1 MCFLG
6 FSFPVILQYQTKILI
21 LISNELLKIMWSKVS
36 MFQQFIAFY
45 CISEDSKLDKNCSIC
60 INRNPKSAAMDG
72 KNMTLRLASRTKWLD
87 LAKMREKKK
96 KKKNKTVT
104 QKIFL
109 LFPILD
115 TDVSRIRRE
124 GRIRLNDKLTS
135 FNTFCS
141 VWARMHG
148 QDMTLHGMKKPF
160 FSQ

>member
-45 CISEDSKLDKNCSIC
+45 CISEDSKLDKTCSIC
-60 INRNPKSAAMDG
+60 INQNPKSPAMDR
-72 KNMTLRLASRTKWLD
+72 KNMTLRLASRTKWLN

-96 KKKNKTVT
+96 KEKKVT
-104 QKIFL
+104 RIIFL

-124 GRIRLNDKLTS
+124 GRIRLNDKLTC

-141 VWARMHG
+141 VWERMHG
-148 QDMTLHGMKKPF
+148 QDMTLHGMEKLF

>member
-45 CISEDSKLDKNCSIC
+45 CISEDSKLDKTCSIC
-60 INRNPKSAAMDG
+60 INQNPKSAAMDR
-72 KNMTLRLASRTKWLD
+72 KNMTLRLASRTKWLN

-96 KKKNKTVT
+96 KEKKVT
-104 QKIFL
+104 RIIFL
-109 LFPILD
+109 HFPILD

-141 VWARMHG
+141 VWERMHG
-148 QDMTLHGMKKPF
+148 QDMTLHGMEKLF

>member
-1 MCFLG
+1 MCFLD

-60 INRNPKSAAMDG
+60 INQNPKSAAMDR

-87 LAKMREKKK
+87 LAKMRERKKT
-96 KKKNKTVT
+96 KTKT
-104 QKIFL
+104 HSIFL

-115 TDVSRIRRE
+115 TDVSRIRTE

-135 FNTFCS
+135 YNTFCS
-141 VWARMHG
+141 VWERMHG
-148 QDMTLHGMKKPF
+148 QDMTLHGMEKPF

>member
-45 CISEDSKLDKNCSIC
+45 CISEDSKLDKTCSIC
-60 INRNPKSAAMDG
+60 INQNPKSPAMDR
-72 KNMTLRLASRTKWLD
+72 KNMTLRLASRTKWLN

-96 KKKNKTVT
+96 KEKKVT
-104 QKIFL
+104 RIIFL

-141 VWARMHG
+141 VWERMHG
-148 QDMTLHGMKKPF
+148 QDMTLHGMEKLF